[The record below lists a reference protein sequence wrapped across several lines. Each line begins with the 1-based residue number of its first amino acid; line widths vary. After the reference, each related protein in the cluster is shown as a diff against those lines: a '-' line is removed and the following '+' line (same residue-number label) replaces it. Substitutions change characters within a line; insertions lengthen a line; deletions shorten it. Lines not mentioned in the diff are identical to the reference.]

1 MYKFIRFILYFTNF
15 NKKEREREREK
26 IDEMLILNCNEYL
39 GFKERNNIKPRF
51 LPKKSYRSLKKM
63 YLTEKK
69 VLFISILP

>member
-15 NKKEREREREK
+15 NKKERERGREK

-51 LPKKSYRSLKKM
+51 LPKV
-63 YLTEKK
+63 T
-69 VLFISILP
+69 SI